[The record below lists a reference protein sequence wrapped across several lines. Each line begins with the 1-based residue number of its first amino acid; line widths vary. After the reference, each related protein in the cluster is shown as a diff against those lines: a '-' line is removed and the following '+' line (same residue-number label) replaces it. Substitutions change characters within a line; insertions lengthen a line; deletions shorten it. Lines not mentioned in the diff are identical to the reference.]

1 MALYGSSRDISF
13 FHVINT
19 ELLHNIIE
27 QNVGYYQISLDET
40 PTNVY
45 GEAKD
50 GTKMYLSPVLIVCL
64 IDRGDYE
71 GNYSTL
77 GPDFTRNFSFRFL
90 RRDLVDQNV
99 VPQIG
104 DVVLW
109 NNDTSAFTN
118 YQLAAE
124 TPKAVSKVIQS
135 NYPNVIKGR
144 LNLANIVGQT
154 STQYKSDDRFQA
166 LATADPTENIIL
178 HTIMCGADGLALT
191 TSTAYMQVML
201 NFHVEWFDQH
211 PVAQS

>member
-13 FHVINT
+13 FHVINN

-45 GEAKD
+45 GEAKN
-50 GTKMYLSPVLIVCL
+50 GTKMYLPPVLIVCL

-77 GPDFTRNFSFRFL
+77 GPDITRNFSFRFL
-90 RRDLVDQNV
+90 RKDLILQNV

-109 NNDTSAFTN
+109 NND
-118 YQLAAE
+118 YYE
-124 TPKAVSKVIQS
+124 I
-135 NYPNVIKGR
+135 
-144 LNLANIVGQT
+144 NLVNENQTIVGKVPEYNYNGEYLGDFGT
-154 STQYKSDDRFQA
+154 SFSIICNAHYISPEKLGLNQA
-166 LATADPTENIIL
+166 R
-178 HTIMCGADGLALT
+178 
-191 TSTAYMQVML
+191 
-201 NFHVEWFDQH
+201 
-211 PVAQS
+211 